1 MVPHLGD
8 VRLQQVSAHQ
18 LNLFYALL
26 LEKGRV
32 KTDNNIVMYRY
43 WADQQANGI
52 DPKPADLVREC
63 GVGYH
68 TARSA
73 LRRYRQG
80 RIPTELKPGLS
91 PKTVRN
97 VHVMLHRAFTD
108 AKRWRYVVDNP
119 VSEVKPPRVS
129 RRRPTVWT
137 ADQVRQFLLHVRTD
151 RFYGL
156 FLLAATTGMRRSELC
171 GLRWDALDLDAGYL
185 SMQEARVVVAGRAQ
199 TSDGKSERSRRLTAL
214 DRQTV
219 RALRIWQMAQRAE
232 KQRFGNGYHDSGY
245 VFTWEDGRLVHRIRS
260 GNGSF
265 ARPRRWIC
273 RRSGCRTCA
282 TRTRRTR

>member
-1 MVPHLGD
+1 VVPHLGD

-129 RRRPTVWT
+129 RRRSTVWT
-137 ADQVRQFLLHVRTD
+137 ADQVRQFLLCHCANGSVLWAVLARGHYGYASIGAVR
-151 RFYGL
+151 
-156 FLLAATTGMRRSELC
+156 AALGCVGSRC
-171 GLRWDALDLDAGYL
+171 GLSVDAGGPG
-185 SMQEARVVVAGRAQ
+185 GRGGACPDQ
-199 TSDGKSERSRRLTAL
+199 
-214 DRQTV
+214 
-219 RALRIWQMAQRAE
+219 
-232 KQRFGNGYHDSGY
+232 
-245 VFTWEDGRLVHRIRS
+245 
-260 GNGSF
+260 
-265 ARPRRWIC
+265 
-273 RRSGCRTCA
+273 
-282 TRTRRTR
+282 